1 MGSELIDFLLE
12 KGKNHK
18 GKSFKKVLKCSD
30 QRLER
35 TAKDILPWLFPVD
48 AETEDN
54 KVAPVLNLADLHVLR
69 NNLVVQGAIKM
80 AVVRLIWYF
89 EASKIWLVP
98 KSPMYI
104 TIARI
109 LRCLWL
115 ANMRHD
121 YVLFQKSLDGA
132 FVQFPNVIGEETYFY
147 WKMMNNDEFF
157 KTYPLTIPYEV
168 MFNIANP
175 IEDSVPVGKTVGEAS
190 DDMMA
195 AMCGFGYT

>member
-1 MGSELIDFLLE
+1 MSSELIDFLLE
-12 KGKNHK
+12 KGRNHK

-35 TAKDILPWLFPVD
+35 TAKDIMPWLFPVD

-54 KVAPVLNLADLHVLR
+54 KVAPVLNLADLHVMR
-69 NNLVVQGAIKM
+69 NNMIVQGAIKM
-80 AVVRLIWYF
+80 AVVRMIWYF
-89 EASKIWLVP
+89 EASKVWLAP

-115 ANMRHD
+115 ANMKHD

-132 FVQFPNVIGEETYFY
+132 FVQFPNCVGEETYFY

-157 KTYPLTIPYEV
+157 KKHPLTIPFEV
-168 MFNIANP
+168 MTDITNNAYKNEPKANT
-175 IEDSVPVGKTVGEAS
+175 ISESS
-190 DDMMA
+190 DDLMS
-195 AMCGFGYT
+195 AMCGFGYF

>member
-12 KGKNHK
+12 TGRNHK
-18 GKSFKKVLKCSD
+18 GKSFKKMLKCSD

-35 TAKDILPWLFPVD
+35 TAKDIMPWLFPVD

-54 KVAPVLNLADLHVLR
+54 KVAPVLNFADLYVLK
-69 NNLVVQGAIKM
+69 NNLAVQGAIKM
-80 AVVRLIWYF
+80 ALVRMIWYF
-89 EASKIWLVP
+89 EASKIWLAP
-98 KSPMYI
+98 KSKTYI
-104 TIARI
+104 IIARI

-115 ANMRHD
+115 ANMKHD

-132 FVQFPNVIGEETYFY
+132 FVQYPNCIGEETYFY

-190 DDMMA
+190 DDMIA

>member
-1 MGSELIDFLLE
+1 MSSELIDFLLE
-12 KGKNHK
+12 KGRNHK

-35 TAKDILPWLFPVD
+35 TAKDIMPWLFPVD

-54 KVAPVLNLADLHVLR
+54 KVAPVLNLADLHVMR
-69 NNLVVQGAIKM
+69 NNMIVQGAIKM
-80 AVVRLIWYF
+80 AVVRMIWYF
-89 EASKIWLVP
+89 EASKVWLVP

-104 TIARI
+104 IIARI

-115 ANMRHD
+115 ANMKHD

-132 FVQFPNVIGEETYFY
+132 FVQFPNCIGEETYFY

-157 KTYPLTIPYEV
+157 KKHPLTIPYEV
-168 MFNIANP
+168 MTDITSNAYKNELKANT
-175 IEDSVPVGKTVGEAS
+175 IGEAS
-190 DDMMA
+190 DDLMA
-195 AMCGFGYT
+195 AMCGFGYF